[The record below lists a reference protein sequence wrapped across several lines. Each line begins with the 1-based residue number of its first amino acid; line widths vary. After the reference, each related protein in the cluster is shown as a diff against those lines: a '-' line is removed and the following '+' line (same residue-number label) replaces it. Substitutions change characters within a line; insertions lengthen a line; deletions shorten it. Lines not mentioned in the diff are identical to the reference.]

1 MEVAKTVCCLQDLV
15 VVEHLFRVVC
25 SQSILQTVT
34 GGGMEKT
41 VIHGVLVVVGMIG
54 AISANACDKSYAF
67 RVDVSG
73 SAGKTICDSKATTF
87 VDSLQNFNFSNLG
100 YTDTSAAVAD
110 GRFSDVNIRLSYSQ
124 NSRTLSY
131 NFVELGDSGSFT
143 GATRNE
149 SQKLLED
156 YIKKHGI
163 IGKIMK
169 YQAQHSASSPITG
182 AGGLIPMTIA
192 GDFNA
197 AFSNSPDAGAGPKVQ
212 GAASNNL
219 IGANVLLGSYNVDGS
234 SDRITY
240 ASLPLSYTIRN
251 GMDPRSQ
258 LTFSLPITV
267 VKTGDAQ
274 TAQTGLGLSYRIPLT
289 DRWSVTPAG
298 KYSVVASVDRATVS
312 TLYSA
317 SLSSVYVIPM
327 SSFDVAIGNMV
338 GYYKTGKFAS
348 GDYSFNPDIT
358 NVATRNGVMVSHP
371 VQLGRKMTMEYT
383 LVDTRYF
390 GDKPFLDAYQ
400 ELGVSIGTNKSAL
413 DARSFFRGGIQYMRG
428 QSVTGIQANIGFWF

>member
-1 MEVAKTVCCLQDLV
+1 M
-15 VVEHLFRVVC
+15 
-25 SQSILQTVT
+25 
-34 GGGMEKT
+34 
-41 VIHGVLVVVGMIG
+41 
-54 AISANACDKSYAF
+54 
-67 RVDVSG
+67 
-73 SAGKTICDSKATTF
+73 
-87 VDSLQNFNFSNLG
+87 
-100 YTDTSAAVAD
+100 
-110 GRFSDVNIRLSYSQ
+110 
-124 NSRTLSY
+124 
-131 NFVELGDSGSFT
+131 
-143 GATRNE
+143 
-149 SQKLLED
+149 
-156 YIKKHGI
+156 
-163 IGKIMK
+163 
-169 YQAQHSASSPITG
+169 
-182 AGGLIPMTIA
+182 
-192 GDFNA
+192 
-197 AFSNSPDAGAGPKVQ
+197 
-212 GAASNNL
+212 
-219 IGANVLLGSYNVDGS
+219 LLGSYNVDGS

-289 DRWSVTPAG
+289 DRWSITPSG
-298 KYSVVASVDRATVS
+298 KYSVVASVDRATLS

-338 GYYKTGKFAS
+338 GYYKTGKFSS

>member
-1 MEVAKTVCCLQDLV
+1 MNKKLIKTTLLAAG
-15 VVEHLFRVVC
+15 L
-25 SQSILQTVT
+25 I
-34 GGGMEKT
+34 GGSLAYAG
-41 VIHGVLVVVGMIG
+41 
-54 AISANACDKSYAF
+54 CDKSYAF
-67 RVDVSG
+67 RVDV
-73 SAGKTICDSKATTF
+73 AGTPGTTICDSKATTF
-87 VDSLQNFNFSNLG
+87 VDSLQNFNFSNAG
-100 YTDTSAAVAD
+100 YTSTSAALVN
-110 GRFSDVNIRLSYSQ
+110 GRFSDVNISLSYAAFS
-124 NSRTLSY
+124 NTLNY

-143 GATRNE
+143 GATRQE

-156 YIKKHGI
+156 YIKKNGI

-197 AFSNSPDAGAGPKVQ
+197 AFTNSPDAGAGPKAE

-289 DRWSVTPAG
+289 DRWSITPSG
-298 KYSVVASVDRATVS
+298 KYSVVASVDRATLS

-338 GYYKTGKFAS
+338 GYYKTGKFSS

-371 VQLGRKMTMEYT
+371 VQFGRKMTMEYT